1 MYIFLNIVIK
11 LKLSQTKG
19 VYVMRNFVT
28 LLIVVVFILTA
39 CSHDHHEQSKSETF
53 PNRTI
58 EIIAPASPGGGW
70 DATARAI
77 QKIMQD
83 QNLTDQNIT
92 VINKPGGG
100 GEVGWQ
106 YLTERPAS
114 SIAINSSLLLSN
126 HELGL
131 SDLSQRD
138 FTPIAILATEWIS
151 LSASNHSHL
160 KSGKEVMEKLKK
172 NPKSLTIG
180 VAPGLGNNDHLAFVQ
195 VAKAYGVDVKKLDF
209 LVYKSGGDLETA
221 LLGGHVD
228 VASTA
233 VSEVKTQH
241 QAGKLKV
248 LATTSDK
255 RIQGLED
262 VPTWKEQGLNIVFP
276 HWRGVM
282 GPKNMSK
289 TERAYWNETMKKVVQ
304 SDQWKKIRQ
313 NKDWDA
319 FYKDSYETED
329 FLNAQQKKYQQL
341 IQDAGF

>member
-1 MYIFLNIVIK
+1 MRK
-11 LKLSQTKG
+11 LVTCLMGLVLILAACTNNNKDEETKSSSSQK
-19 VYVMRNFVT
+19 
-28 LLIVVVFILTA
+28 
-39 CSHDHHEQSKSETF
+39 F

-83 QNLTDQNIT
+83 EKLSDQNIT

-106 YLTERPAS
+106 YLRERSAT
-114 SIAINSSLLLSN
+114 SIAVNSSLLLSN

-131 SDLSQRD
+131 SDLSHQD

-151 LSASNHSHL
+151 LSASNQSHL
-160 KSGKEVMEKLKK
+160 SSGKEVMEKLKAD
-172 NPKSLTIG
+172 PKSLTIG

-195 VAKAYGVDVKKLDF
+195 AAKAYGVDVKNLDF

-228 VASTA
+228 IASTA

-255 RIQGLED
+255 RIKGLED
-262 VPTWKEQGLNIVFP
+262 VPTWKEQGLDIVFP

-282 GPKNMSK
+282 GPKNMTK
-289 TERAYWNETMKKVVQ
+289 EERAYWNQAMKKVVQ
-304 SDQWKKIRQ
+304 SEQWEKIRK
-313 NKDWDA
+313 NKDWDK
-319 FYKDSYETED
+319 FYKDSYESEK
-329 FLNAQQKKYQQL
+329 FLNEQQKKYEQL

>member
-1 MYIFLNIVIK
+1 
-11 LKLSQTKG
+11 
-19 VYVMRNFVT
+19 
-28 LLIVVVFILTA
+28 
-39 CSHDHHEQSKSETF
+39 
-53 PNRTI
+53 
-58 EIIAPASPGGGW
+58 
-70 DATARAI
+70 
-77 QKIMQD
+77 
-83 QNLTDQNIT
+83 
-92 VINKPGGG
+92 
-100 GEVGWQ
+100 
-106 YLTERPAS
+106 
-114 SIAINSSLLLSN
+114 
-126 HELGL
+126 
-131 SDLSQRD
+131 
-138 FTPIAILATEWIS
+138 
-151 LSASNHSHL
+151 
-160 KSGKEVMEKLKK
+160 MEKLKK

-195 VAKAYGVDVKKLDF
+195 AAKAYGVDVKKLDF

-289 TERAYWNETMKKVVQ
+289 TERAYWNKTMKKVVQ

-319 FYKDSYETED
+319 FYKDSYETEA

>member
-1 MYIFLNIVIK
+1 MRK
-11 LKLSQTKG
+11 LVTCFMGLVLILVACTNNDKDDKPQTSSSQK
-19 VYVMRNFVT
+19 
-28 LLIVVVFILTA
+28 
-39 CSHDHHEQSKSETF
+39 F
-53 PNRTI
+53 PNRTV

-83 QNLTDQNIT
+83 EKLTDQNIT
-92 VINKPGGG
+92 VVNKPGGG

-106 YLTERPAS
+106 YLSERQPT

-131 SDLSQRD
+131 SDLRHQD

-151 LSASNHSHL
+151 LSASNQSHL
-160 KSGKEVMEKLKK
+160 SSGKEVMKKLKAD
-172 NPKSLTIG
+172 PKSLTIG

-195 VAKAYGVDVKKLDF
+195 AAKAYGVDVKHLDF

-228 VASTA
+228 IASTA

-248 LATTSDK
+248 LATTSDQRVIRRCSNLERTRFK
-255 RIQGLED
+255 HGL
-262 VPTWKEQGLNIVFP
+262 PTLA
-276 HWRGVM
+276 WRDG
-282 GPKNMSK
+282 
-289 TERAYWNETMKKVVQ
+289 T
-304 SDQWKKIRQ
+304 
-313 NKDWDA
+313 
-319 FYKDSYETED
+319 
-329 FLNAQQKKYQQL
+329 
-341 IQDAGF
+341 

>member
-1 MYIFLNIVIK
+1 MRK
-11 LKLSQTKG
+11 LVTCFMGLVLILAACTNNDKDDKPQTSSSQK
-19 VYVMRNFVT
+19 
-28 LLIVVVFILTA
+28 
-39 CSHDHHEQSKSETF
+39 F
-53 PNRTI
+53 PNRTV

-83 QNLTDQNIT
+83 EKLTDQNIT
-92 VINKPGGG
+92 VVNKPGGG

-106 YLTERPAS
+106 YLSERQPT

-126 HELGL
+126 HELDL
-131 SDLSQRD
+131 SDLRHQD

-151 LSASNHSHL
+151 LSASNQSHL
-160 KSGKEVMEKLKK
+160 SSGKEVMKKLKAD
-172 NPKSLTIG
+172 PKSLTIG

-195 VAKAYGVDVKKLDF
+195 AAKAYGVDVKHLDF

-228 VASTA
+228 IASTA

-248 LATTSDK
+248 LATTSDQRVK
-255 RIQGLED
+255 GLED
-262 VPTWKEQGLNIVFP
+262 VPTWKEQGLNMVFP

-282 GPKNMSK
+282 GPKNMTK
-289 TERAYWNETMKKVVQ
+289 EERAYWNDTMKKVVH
-304 SDQWKKIRQ
+304 SKQWETIRK
-313 NKDWDA
+313 NKNWDA
-319 FYKDSYETED
+319 FYKDSYESEK
-329 FLNAQQKKYQQL
+329 FLNEQQKKYKQL